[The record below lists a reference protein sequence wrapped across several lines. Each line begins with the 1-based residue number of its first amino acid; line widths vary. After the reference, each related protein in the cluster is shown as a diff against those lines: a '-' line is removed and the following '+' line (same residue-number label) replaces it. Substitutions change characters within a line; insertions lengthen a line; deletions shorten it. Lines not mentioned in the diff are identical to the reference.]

1 MGTTKR
7 RSYTKEQR
15 EAALATVRKKGVG
28 AAALEHG
35 VPESCVSRWAKAAG
49 VQRERGAR
57 PSSPAPPGEDAT
69 AKPPEAQVK
78 IEARPEEVAAAPS
91 APVPAAAP
99 ATGGKQ
105 PRRRVQARAARPQ
118 VPVTPSAP
126 GVAAGSVADAKG
138 SGRRR
143 RSHVAKSYTPSQK
156 AVILEAAQSEG
167 VTAAAEKHEVSRFSI
182 YDWRRKV
189 GKAAVGEG
197 PSPTSG
203 PSPKEIEDKRDA
215 EILEEWKTH
224 PGLGPSQ
231 IVNQLARKN
240 VRVSVHTA
248 RQVMEEA
255 GYRPP
260 KVERQKHDR
269 RYEAVR
275 PNHLWHLDFVQRFI
289 GKVSTF
295 TLILIDDC
303 SRYVVGHGVDDA
315 ERADLV
321 IQTFEQ
327 AVEQHGRPERVMHD
341 KGSAFWS
348 WRGISRF
355 TALLVEMGIDQVVAE
370 HKEWNGKVEVFNAN
384 LHKELF
390 DAYRFYDVAEMR
402 RRLAAH
408 LHFYNHGRTH
418 HALGGLL
425 VPADRYY
432 GRAAEVIARIEA
444 GAGRE
449 LGDGVDLR
457 DRCLEL
463 FKVTSRG
470 GVPEVWLLGQKLLGP
485 PG

>member
-1 MGTTKR
+1 
-7 RSYTKEQR
+7 
-15 EAALATVRKKGVG
+15 V
-28 AAALEHG
+28 
-35 VPESCVSRWAKAAG
+35 
-49 VQRERGAR
+49 
-57 PSSPAPPGEDAT
+57 APC
-69 AKPPEAQVK
+69 
-78 IEARPEEVAAAPS
+78 
-91 APVPAAAP
+91 
-99 ATGGKQ
+99 
-105 PRRRVQARAARPQ
+105 
-118 VPVTPSAP
+118 AP
-126 GVAAGSVADAKG
+126 GVAPGSVSDAKG

-143 RSHVAKSYTPSQK
+143 RSRVAKSYTPSQK

-167 VTAAAEKHEVSRFSI
+167 VTAAAEKHDVSRFSI
-182 YDWRRKV
+182 YDWQRKV
-189 GKAAVGEG
+189 EKAAAGEG

-203 PSPKEIEDKRDA
+203 PTPKEIEDKRDA

-355 TALLVEMGIDQVVAE
+355 TAVLVEMGIDQVVAE

-390 DAYRFYDVAEMR
+390 DTYRFYDVTEMR

-463 FKVTSRG
+463 FKVISRG